1 MDKKLSIFLCSINL
15 SLLLLYLK
23 LKILTLPVYFGVA
36 WLQQLLLC
44 GGAFSRKQNLL
55 HAFWGFF
62 FGVCWGDARGR
73 CYQNILIL
81 AASHII
87 QIKP

>member
-1 MDKKLSIFLCSINL
+1 MPTPVVYLVFSWKMDKKLSIFLCSINL

-55 HAFWGFF
+55 HAFWVFFSGFV
-62 FGVCWGDARGR
+62 GGMLEEDVIRT
-73 CYQNILIL
+73 
-81 AASHII
+81 H
-87 QIKP
+87 

>member
-1 MDKKLSIFLCSINL
+1 MPTPVVYLVFSWKMDKKLSIFLCSINL

-62 FGVCWGDARGR
+62 SGFVGGMLEEDVIRT
-73 CYQNILIL
+73 Y
-81 AASHII
+81 
-87 QIKP
+87 